1 MNKPVKASSRFRKW
15 LLAAIAARAVEGF
28 AENRMTDQEA
38 AEAQVLFREGKV
50 HRRLGDVGKTYGFIY
65 YDLEVA
71 EKV

>member
-1 MNKPVKASSRFRKW
+1 MSKLRKS
-15 LLAAIAARAVEGF
+15 LLAIIAARAVEGY

-38 AEAQVLFREGKV
+38 SEAQNLFREGKV